1 MIRALSILAL
11 SAAMWGCGTRTTAIN
26 WFQGPFASA
35 QATAG
40 GNMIMLDFYTE
51 W

>member
-1 MIRALSILAL
+1 MKRTLSIFALLAVI
-11 SAAMWGCGTRTTAIN
+11 WGCGAPQDIS
-26 WFQGPFASA
+26 WHQGTFAEA

-40 GNMIMLDFYTE
+40 EKMIMLDFYTD

>member
-1 MIRALSILAL
+1 MIRTLSIFAL
-11 SAAMWGCGTRTTAIN
+11 SAMMWGCGSRTGIN
-26 WFQGPFASA
+26 WFQGPFAEA

-40 GNMIMLDFYTE
+40 ERMIMLDFYTE

>member
-1 MIRALSILAL
+1 MKRTISIFALLAVIG
-11 SAAMWGCGTRTTAIN
+11 GCGSPQNIS
-26 WFQGPFASA
+26 WFQGTFSEA

-40 GNMIMLDFYTE
+40 EKMIMLDFYTD

>member
-1 MIRALSILAL
+1 MKRTLSIFVL
-11 SAAMWGCGTRTTAIN
+11 SAIIWGCGSPKEIS
-26 WFQGPFASA
+26 WFEGTYSEA

-40 GNMIMLDFYTE
+40 EKLIMLDFYTE

>member
-1 MIRALSILAL
+1 MALSGM
-11 SAAMWGCGTRTTAIN
+11 MWGCGDQTGIN

-40 GNMIMLDFYTE
+40 DHMIMLDFYTD